1 MEPRDAWQRETW
13 IAATT
18 TLMAMFIM
26 AIAAAPALAGGPRL
40 AQDAITVQL
49 NNLFLNRATTA
60 TATVKNIGDAPLT
73 IAAKGCDFEHVVPVA
88 PEKAI
93 PAGES
98 ASVSFKVR
106 PIKPGRSVVTCS
118 FDSNAGPIKATL
130 QLNVLAMTSTPHV
143 GR

>member
-1 MEPRDAWQRETW
+1 MAQRDNWQRETW
-13 IAATT
+13 MAATS
-18 TLMAMFIM
+18 TLMAMTVM
-26 AIAAAPALAGGPRL
+26 AFAAAPALAGGPRL
-40 AQDAITVQL
+40 AEDALTVQL
-49 NNLFLNRATTA
+49 SNLLLNRATTA
-60 TATVKNIGDAPLT
+60 TATIKNVGDAPLT

-106 PIKPGRSVVTCS
+106 PVKPGRSVVTCS